1 MNLHRLS
8 TAAVFAALLA
18 LPAVADDSAEAA
30 ARIEKQI
37 RGTCEK
43 VVPAFV
49 FIGGGSGVVISSDG
63 WFLTNHHVAAT
74 PKQNGAM
81 IVDKLDQTCNLAG
94 GHFYRCEIVG
104 LDPLG
109 DICLGKIKDAH
120 DLPYVELGDSDAVK
134 AGEACIAVGNPFML
148 GSMDFHPTVTFGT
161 ISANHINANAGYTDV
176 IQTDAA
182 VNPGNSGGP
191 LFSVDGKLLGI
202 NGRINTRFSNRVN
215 TGIGYAIPIN
225 QIKNFMRDLK
235 KGGYV
240 RHALLEGLSGAQT
253 WVDLHA
259 EAEGA
264 VVKSVSAGSTADK
277 AGFKKGDLIVDVE
290 GQTIHNYW
298 RFLGALGTYPGGTE
312 IAVKV
317 KRGTELVDIKVTLD
331 KMARPEIA
339 KAKPDLGA
347 TFENTEDGKGVKILK
362 VRAKTDAA
370 LRGLKAGD
378 LILKFNGE
386 PVADAESLQTSISKF
401 RTYKTLPIVIKR
413 GDAELDMEIKLEPR
427 K

>member
-1 MNLHRLS
+1 MNTHRFIAAALF
-8 TAAVFAALLA
+8 AAVLSARATADDNAAAAL
-18 LPAVADDSAEAA
+18 
-30 ARIEKQI
+30 RIEKQI
-37 RGTCEK
+37 RETCEK

-49 FIGGGSGVVISSDG
+49 FIGGGSGVLISSDG
-63 WFLTNHHVAAT
+63 WFLTNHHVAANPQT
-74 PKQNGAM
+74 MQ
-81 IVDKLDQTCNLAG
+81 VDALDQTCNLAG

-104 LDPLG
+104 LDPVG

-148 GSMDFHPTVTFGT
+148 GSMDYHPTVTFGT
-161 ISANHINANAGYTDV
+161 VSANHINANAGYTDV

-240 RHALLEGLSGAQT
+240 RHALLEGLQGAAT
-253 WVDLHA
+253 WPDLHA

-264 VVKSVSAGSTADK
+264 VVKSVSAGSTAEK

-290 GQTIHNYW
+290 GHVIHNYW
-298 RFLGALGTYPGGTE
+298 RFMGSLGAYPGGTE
-312 IAVKV
+312 IGVKV
-317 KRGTELVDIKVTLD
+317 KRGGETVDIKVTLD
-331 KMARPEIA
+331 KMPRTEFA
-339 KAKPDLGA
+339 KMKPDLGA
-347 TFENTEDGKGVKILK
+347 TFENLEDGTGVKITK
-362 VRAKTDAA
+362 VRSKSDAA
-370 LRGLKAGD
+370 LKGLKAGD
-378 LILKFNGE
+378 LIVKFNGQAVE
-386 PVADAESLQTSISKF
+386 NAEGLLRSLSKI
-401 RTYKTLPIVIKR
+401 RPRKIVPLVVKR
-413 GDAELDMEIKLEPR
+413 GEAELDLEIKLEAR